1 MNHKELERWHRLR
14 NIKKA
19 SQFLV
24 VAAVVLLFCGYLASR
39 FFQLPDNPVDFA
51 STVKLDDVMRIDN
64 FSYSSPGARPWELK
78 ANTATVSKK
87 WDNVSLVKPKVVYQG
102 GRGGEILVRAESG
115 KLDKNSRNVFA
126 QGNVTVSYKD
136 LLFTALEIDY
146 SDETKTAETSS
157 PVALDG
163 GDLRVTGKGL
173 KVSIESEEMVIQ
185 HDVKACISN
194 VQILGA
200 KGKMPL

>member
-24 VAAVVLLFCGYLASR
+24 IAAVVLPVCGYLASR
-39 FFQLPDNPVDFA
+39 FSQPIDNPVTFA
-51 STVKLDDVMRIDN
+51 ETVQPGDGMRIDN

-78 ANTATVSKK
+78 ANTATVSEKL
-87 WDNVSLVKPKVVYQG
+87 DNVSLVKPKVVYQG
-102 GRGGEILVRAESG
+102 GRGGEILVSAESG
-115 KLDKNSRNVFA
+115 KLNKNSRNVFA

-136 LLFTALEIDY
+136 LLFTAREIDY

>member
-14 NIKKA
+14 NIKKT

-24 VAAVVLLFCGYLASR
+24 VAAVVVLFGGYVASR
-39 FFQLPDNPVDFA
+39 IFAVPPVSFP
-51 STVKLDDVMRIDN
+51 TPVVENGPGMRIDN
-64 FSYSSPGARPWELK
+64 FSYSSPGTRPWELK
-78 ANTATVSKK
+78 ACTATVSREL
-87 WDNVSLVKPKVVYQG
+87 DIISLVKPEVVYQG
-102 GRGGEILVRAESG
+102 GRGGEILVSADSG
-115 KLDKNSRNVFA
+115 KLDKNNRSVLA
-126 QGNVTVSYKD
+126 HGNVTVSYKD
-136 LLFTALEIDY
+136 LLFSAGEIDY
-146 SDETKTAETSS
+146 SDATKTAETSS
-157 PVALDG
+157 PVALEG

-185 HDVKACISN
+185 HDVKALISN

>member
-24 VAAVVLLFCGYLASR
+24 VAAVVLVIGGYAISR
-39 FFQLPDNPVDFA
+39 LSSESPATFVPPAVNKGDG
-51 STVKLDDVMRIDN
+51 MRIDN
-64 FSYSSPGARPWELK
+64 FSYSSPGVRPWELK
-78 ANTATVSKK
+78 ASTAMVSEKL
-87 WDNVSLVKPKVVYQG
+87 DNVSLVKPEVMYRG
-102 GRGGEILVRAESG
+102 GRGGEILVSAESG
-115 KLDKNSRNVFA
+115 KLDKNNRNVFA
-126 QGNVTVSYKD
+126 EGNVTVSYKD
-136 LLFTALEIDY
+136 LLFSAREIDY
-146 SDETKTAETSS
+146 SDETKTAETKS
-157 PVALDG
+157 PVVLDG
-163 GDLRVTGKGL
+163 GDLQVTGKGL

-200 KGKMPL
+200 KGRLPL

>member
-24 VAAVVLLFCGYLASR
+24 VAAIVVLVCGYSASR
-39 FFQLPDNPVDFA
+39 LLPVSTLPFVPPVVDP
-51 STVKLDDVMRIDN
+51 DQGMRIDN
-64 FSYSSPGARPWELK
+64 FSYSSPGTRSWELK
-78 ANTATVSKK
+78 ASTAMVSKGL
-87 WDNVSLVKPKVVYQG
+87 DNVSLVKPEVVYRG
-102 GRGGEILVRAESG
+102 GRGGEILVSAESG

-136 LLFTALEIDY
+136 LLFSAREIDY
-146 SDETKTAETSS
+146 SDTTKTAETSS

-173 KVSIESEEMVIQ
+173 KVSIEDEEMVIQ
-185 HDVKACISN
+185 HDVKAHISN

>member
-24 VAAVVLLFCGYLASR
+24 IAAVVLPVCGYLASR
-39 FFQLPDNPVDFA
+39 FSQPIDNSVTF
-51 STVKLDDVMRIDN
+51 SETVQPGDGMRIDN
-64 FSYSSPGARPWELK
+64 FSYSSPGTRPWELK
-78 ANTATVSKK
+78 ANTATVSEKL
-87 WDNVSLVKPKVVYQG
+87 DNVSLVKPKVIYRG
-102 GRGGEILVRAESG
+102 GRGGEILVSAESG
-115 KLDKNSRNVFA
+115 KLNKNSRNVFA

-136 LLFTALEIDY
+136 LLFTAREIDY